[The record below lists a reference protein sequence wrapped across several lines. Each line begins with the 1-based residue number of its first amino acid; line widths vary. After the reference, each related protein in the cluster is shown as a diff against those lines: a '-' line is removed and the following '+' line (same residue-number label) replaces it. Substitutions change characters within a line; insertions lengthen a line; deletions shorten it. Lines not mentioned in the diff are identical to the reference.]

1 MSLLTRPGRIG
12 LVLAAALI
20 AVDQATKAW
29 AINLPELV
37 PHDVVW
43 PLRWTRIWNEGVS
56 FGLLQASHDLARWA
70 LFAFSVIVGALLANW
85 ARTQTRL
92 FPAAALGLI
101 VAGAWGNAIDR
112 AIHGAVID
120 FVDVSEL
127 GFFPYIFNVADAA
140 ITIGVILL
148 IWDSFK
154 PQTPPPT
161 ASRPPP
167 PDAED

>member
-92 FPAAALGLI
+92 FPAVALGLI

-112 AIHGAVID
+112 AIRGHLAAGLLPLHLQRRRRRHHHRRDPAD
-120 FVDVSEL
+120 L
-127 GFFPYIFNVADAA
+127 GQLQAA
-140 ITIGVILL
+140 NAPS
-148 IWDSFK
+148 DRFA
-154 PQTPPPT
+154 PT
-161 ASRPPP
+161 SAGCGGLGR
-167 PDAED
+167 